1 MVPPATAKVNN
12 MANRKNNTATAAT
25 AKPVI
30 APRIKAAA
38 VVGKH
43 GLTAIARVAAVTG
56 NAPASA
62 KRYGATVNGL
72 TPSFAAATFTP
83 TALGKAAIAAN
94 GGIGR
99 NGQATVMGLVAVAL
113 GNAMAANGGKP
124 ATGAQVVVALLG
136 NPQLMAATGGTKAFG
151 VHVTAANAT
160 AAKWAQGY
168 INGLCRP
175 AHGLAT
181 KATA

>member
-1 MVPPATAKVNN
+1 MPRNN
-12 MANRKNNTATAAT
+12 KANASNAN

-38 VVGKH
+38 VVQRH
-43 GLTAIARVAAVTG
+43 GLNAIARVAKVTG

-62 KRYGATVNGL
+62 RRYGATVNGL
-72 TPSFAAATFTP
+72 TPAFAAATFTLTP
-83 TALGKAAIAAN
+83 LGKAAVAAN

-99 NGQATVMGLVAVAL
+99 NGQPTVMGLVAVAL
-113 GNAMAANGGKP
+113 ANAIAANGGNS

-136 NPQLMAATGGTKAFG
+136 NPQLMAATGGTKALG
-151 VHVTAANAT
+151 VHVTPANAT

-168 INGLCRP
+168 INGLCR
-175 AHGLAT
+175 ASHGLAA
-181 KATA
+181 KA